1 MHHPL
6 LTAIE
11 NTSFTTWI
19 RESQS
24 IWAYPMMIFL
34 HSVGLSIVVG
44 LNAAIDLRLLGFAAR
59 IPVAPLE
66 KLYPLMWFGF
76 WINAASGV
84 ALLVSDISTFAVA
97 PLFYIKLGV
106 IALSL
111 ANLIAIRR
119 VVFNGPSRTGPITPS
134 ARMLAVTS
142 LVFWTAAITAGRL
155 TAYIGPAVALKGI
168 DY

>member
-1 MHHPL
+1 M
-6 LTAIE
+6 
-11 NTSFTTWI
+11 
-19 RESQS
+19 
-24 IWAYPMMIFL
+24 
-34 HSVGLSIVVG
+34 
-44 LNAAIDLRLLGFAAR
+44 AR
-59 IPVAPLE
+59 I
-66 KLYPLMWFGF
+66 F

-142 LVFWTAAITAGRL
+142 LVCMGGLGWLAARTGGARPLAGTVRVVFWGALAMGLTAAVGALFGTTA
-155 TAYIGPAVALKGI
+155 V
-168 DY
+168 